1 MQEERENIIILIDDE
16 GKEMPFEV
24 LDIIEE
30 DDKRYA
36 VGIPAEEAEEDA
48 EEGTVLIM
56 RIVPANE
63 EEDILE
69 PIEDQAE
76 LEKIFEIFKTRME
89 EEFDFEDEDS
99 EQ

>member
-1 MQEERENIIILIDDE
+1 MEERENIIVLIDDE

-30 DDKRYA
+30 GDMRYA
-36 VGIPAEEAEEDA
+36 VGIPAEEAEDEA

-56 RIVPANE
+56 RIVPAND

-69 PIEDQAE
+69 PIEDEAE
-76 LEKIFEIFKTRME
+76 LNKVFEIFKTRME
-89 EEFDFEDEDS
+89 EEFEFEDEDT
-99 EQ
+99 EE

>member
-1 MQEERENIIILIDDE
+1 MQEERENVIVLIDDE

-30 DDKRYA
+30 DEKRYA
-36 VGIPAEEAEEDA
+36 VGIPAEEAADEA

-56 RIVPANE
+56 RIVPAND

-69 PIEDQAE
+69 PIEDEAE
-76 LEKIFEIFKTRME
+76 LQKIFEIFKERME
-89 EEFDFEDEDS
+89 EEFDFEDS
-99 EQ
+99 EE

>member
-1 MQEERENIIILIDDE
+1 MEERENVIILIDDE

-36 VGIPAEEAEEDA
+36 VGIPTEEAEDEA

-56 RIVPANE
+56 RIVPAND

-69 PIEDQAE
+69 PIEDEAE
-76 LEKIFEIFKTRME
+76 LQKIFEIFKSRME
-89 EEFDFEDEDS
+89 EEFEFEDEDS
-99 EQ
+99 EE

>member
-1 MQEERENIIILIDDE
+1 MEERENVIVLIDDE

-30 DDKRYA
+30 NDVRYA
-36 VGIPAEEAEEDA
+36 VGIPAEEAEDDA

-56 RIVPANE
+56 RMVPAND

-89 EEFDFEDEDS
+89 EEFEFEDE
-99 EQ
+99 E

>member
-1 MQEERENIIILIDDE
+1 MEERENVIILIDDE

-30 DDKRYA
+30 DDTRYA
-36 VGIPAEEAEEDA
+36 VGIPTEEAESDA

-56 RIVPANE
+56 RIVPAND

-69 PIEDQAE
+69 PIEDEAE
-76 LEKIFEIFKTRME
+76 LSRIFEIFKERME
-89 EEFDFEDEDS
+89 EEFAFEEDE
-99 EQ
+99 EA

>member
-1 MQEERENIIILIDDE
+1 MQEERDNIIILIDDE

-36 VGIPAEEAEEDA
+36 VGIPAEEAESDA

-69 PIEDQAE
+69 PIEDTKE

-89 EEFDFEDEDS
+89 EEFEFEDE
-99 EQ
+99 E